1 MERYGERYT
10 VGELCTMTGI
20 TRKTLFYYDR
30 IHLLEPSARI
40 GAQKHKIYSNADYER
55 LRNIL
60 KYKEAGLLLNEIRE
74 ILDTD
79 DQRKKEILLKTQQRL
94 ETEIEQ
100 KQYQIRVLS
109 QLIHSLEK

>member
-1 MERYGERYT
+1 MDGERYT

-30 IHLLEPSARI
+30 IHLLEPTERI
-40 GAQKHKIYSNADYER
+40 GVQKQKIYNNADYVR

-74 ILDTD
+74 ILDME
-79 DQRKKEILLKTQQRL
+79 DQRKKHNKDWKQRL
-94 ETEIEQ
+94 SRNS
-100 KQYQIRVLS
+100 IRYRY
-109 QLIHSLEK
+109 

>member
-1 MERYGERYT
+1 MDGEKYT

-30 IHLLEPSARI
+30 IRLLEPTARI
-40 GAQKHKIYSNADYER
+40 GAQKQKIYSNADYER

-74 ILDTD
+74 ILDME